1 MNVDKNARMTVHDRS
16 SMPHRSPR
24 RPAPELMC
32 EIARLRRMRRTGPR
46 IAGAFELPI
55 STFGLTLRRLSLG
68 RRGVLDPP
76 VPVIRYQRA
85 RPGKLIHIDAKK
97 RGRIDGIG
105 HRIIGRRRGRKR
117 GGGREFPHLAVDDAP
132 RLACTEILPDERG
145 PTCADLLNRT
155 VQWLAE
161 LGVPIERVMTDNAFA
176 YANSRD
182 FRHAL
187 ATVGARH
194 LTAKPYR
201 SHTDGKA
208 ACFIQSALQ
217 EWLYAK
223 PTPAPANAQTT

>member
-1 MNVDKNARMTVHDRS
+1 MLRNAAGSTASATASLVGAEVESAAAAGS
-16 SMPHRSPR
+16 SRTSP
-24 RPAPELMC
+24 
-32 EIARLRRMRRTGPR
+32 
-46 IAGAFELPI
+46 
-55 STFGLTLRRLSLG
+55 STTH
-68 RRGVLDPP
+68 
-76 VPVIRYQRA
+76 A
-85 RPGKLIHIDAKK
+85 
-97 RGRIDGIG
+97 
-105 HRIIGRRRGRKR
+105 
-117 GGGREFPHLAVDDAP
+117 

-161 LGVPIERVMTDNAFA
+161 LGIPIERVMTDNAFA